1 MQYALNEST
10 MATDEF
16 TAIGFITSIEALKG
30 AITLPTSW
38 DVFSICTS
46 EQIHSTICL
55 YNVI

>member
-10 MATDEF
+10 MATDEL

-38 DVFSICTS
+38 DEFSICTS
-46 EQIHSTICL
+46 EQIHSLICL
-55 YNVI
+55 